1 MFKFLFGLLSIIV
14 VIIIVYYSSS
24 DSYKLSL
31 EAKVKYLM
39 GDYTDAKTL
48 AKKAYE
54 LDPYNKMAFSIITQ
68 SKISAK
74 LVDYLQESHKYLEII
89 KTLSKKSDFSNR
101 DKIKIKMICEVMIAK
116 YNKLGANIMTDQ
128 SLQQAVKKRYLEFKK
143 IHEELFSEEN

>member
-39 GDYTDAKTL
+39 GDYKDAKVL

-101 DKIKIKMICEVMIAK
+101 DKIKIRMICEVMIAK
-116 YNKLGANIMTDQ
+116 YNKLGTNIMTDQ
-128 SLQQAVKKRYLEFKK
+128 DLQQAVKKRYMEFKK
-143 IHEELFSEEN
+143 IHEELFSEKN